1 MLSHAAV
8 ENLDMRVDRDEI
20 RKGFVS
26 SEVFITLCR
35 KGGQEAKAE
44 SIKTYLL
51 ALGVAVKT
59 KDGGIF
65 IPALV
70 SHEHKVTFKFIPIQ
84 ICVHIV

>member
-8 ENLDMRVDRDEI
+8 ENLDRMVDRKGM
-20 RKGFVS
+20 RKGLVS
-26 SEVFITLCR
+26 SEAFITLCR

-44 SIKTYLL
+44 SIRTYLL
-51 ALGVAVKT
+51 ALGIAVKT

-70 SHEHKVTFKFIPIQ
+70 SHDQKVKLKFIPIQ
-84 ICVHIV
+84 I